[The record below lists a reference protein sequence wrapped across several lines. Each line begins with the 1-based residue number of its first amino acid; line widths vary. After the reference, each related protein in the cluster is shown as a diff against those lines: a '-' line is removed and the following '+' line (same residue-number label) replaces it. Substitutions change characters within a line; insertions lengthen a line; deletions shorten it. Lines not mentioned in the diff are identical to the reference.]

1 MLQLHISRHLRFH
14 QLVVDIV

>member
-14 QLVVDIV
+14 QQVADIV